1 MVLGALDCL
10 QDMLSVN
17 VVFVL
22 LSSVYFSWTFFRA
35 VSTAYRGPLAK
46 FPGPRT
52 AAFTRFWHAFVECVL
67 RRSFY
72 DVLTDLHRRHG
83 ESLNAFW
90 CFLSVQLIAIVI
102 GEVIRIGPN
111 EQQLHFSNPRAYHD
125 IYNSQNRWDKE
136 SRLYHSFGEDRSS
149 FGFLTYNESKS
160 RKDILSKRFS
170 AKAVV
175 EAKLLVQDKVDALC
189 DALRAC
195 HTRSRAVHAGYA
207 FRCMTMDVITYLC
220 FGKSVDALQEPEF
233 RAPIIL
239 AMDASTPVLVR
250 FKHSDLYKSMI
261 QQCPPRLAK
270 IISPETSGLVDLQQV
285 RAIISAQIKSFSD
298 SPRNLELLPH
308 NLTIYHLL
316 LSSKHGASIS
326 PGSLYEEAQALLFA
340 GADTVGNTLQ
350 AITFFLAQDLDR
362 QQRLRAEIDQAWTD
376 ASRQPPSLDAL
387 ERLPFLNAVIKE
399 GLRYSHGVVAGL
411 LRVVPPEGAVIAGV
425 DVPGGTVVSCAAPFV
440 HLNPSIFASPHS
452 FIPERLAWL
461 ELRMTLSMVYH
472 RFNVVRD
479 PSSPDKLEFDDA
491 FLPAWRG
498 AVKVRFEP
506 RSK

>member
-1 MVLGALDCL
+1 
-10 QDMLSVN
+10 MLSVN

-83 ESLNAFW
+83 E
-90 CFLSVQLIAIVI
+90 
-102 GEVIRIGPN
+102 VIRIGPN
-111 EQQLHFSNPRAYHD
+111 ELHFSNPRAYHD

-270 IISPETSGLVDLQQV
+270 IISPETSGLVDLQQ
-285 RAIISAQIKSFSD
+285 IISAQIKSFSD

-411 LRVVPPEGAVIAGV
+411 LRVVPPEGA
-425 DVPGGTVVSCAAPFV
+425 
-440 HLNPSIFASPHS
+440 
-452 FIPERLAWL
+452 
-461 ELRMTLSMVYH
+461 LRMTLSMVYH